1 MFSTFK
7 TATAVRSVHISSKR
21 LKAQIIDG
29 ARIAQ
34 DIRQEL
40 KVEVDEWVA
49 QGNRR
54 PHLTA
59 LLVGEDPAS
68 ATYVKNKMQ
77 AAREIGI
84 ESRTLKVP
92 PNITH
97 NELVDHI
104 QFLNGD
110 SHVDG
115 ILVQLPL
122 PKHITER
129 AICNAIAPHKDV
141 DGFNIVNV
149 GRFCLDMNTL
159 IPCTPLGVQELIKRT
174 GVETFGKHA
183 VVCGRSKNVGMPI
196 AMLLHADGMGETSAM
211 DATTTICHRY
221 TPPDQLALL
230 TRSADIIVTAAGVPN
245 LIRADMVKPGACI
258 IDVGIT
264 RIRDKKT
271 GKSKLVGDV
280 DFNAVSEVAGY
291 ITPVPGGVG
300 PMTVAMLMRNTLIA
314 AKKSVVYNILEPGA
328 VVHKEAS
335 QLRP

>member
-1 MFSTFK
+1 MLNTTAKPVIYKSFVTKSVTVISTFK
-7 TATAVRSVHISSKR
+7 NATGARAVHMSSKR

-29 ARIAQ
+29 AKIAQ

-49 QGNRR
+49 RGNRR
-54 PHLTA
+54 PHLIA

-77 AAREIGI
+77 AAREI
-84 ESRTLKVP
+84 
-92 PNITH
+92 
-97 NELVDHI
+97 
-104 QFLNGD
+104 
-110 SHVDG
+110 
-115 ILVQLPL
+115 
-122 PKHITER
+122 
-129 AICNAIAPHKDV
+129 
-141 DGFNIVNV
+141 
-149 GRFCLDMNTL
+149 
-159 IPCTPLGVQELIKRT
+159 

-211 DATTTICHRY
+211 DTTTTICHRY

-264 RIRDKKT
+264 RIHDKKT

-280 DFNAVSEVAGY
+280 DFDAVREVAGY

-300 PMTVAMLMRNTLIA
+300 PMTVAMLMKNTLIA
-314 AKKSVVYNILEPGA
+314 AKKSIVYNILEPGA